1 MKNLKRTADRILN
14 ELGLMET
21 VGRYGEPHV
30 IGSCMMDLMAVR
42 DIDIDVTNE
51 RMNLER
57 LHELTQ
63 TILKKYR
70 PTWYEAKEE
79 ITDEGKTVW
88 FHGFHTLVDGEVWN
102 IDLWFFDDETIRKA
116 EAYCRKIMQA
126 AEDAPWKREAILTI
140 KRGLIERGI
149 YSFDQHKSMDVY
161 DAVLDKGIR
170 TTEEFLEHYG
180 R

>member
-1 MKNLKRTADRILN
+1 M
-14 ELGLMET
+14 
-21 VGRYGEPHV
+21 
-30 IGSCMMDLMAVR
+30 
-42 DIDIDVTNE
+42 
-51 RMNLER
+51 
-57 LHELTQ
+57 
-63 TILKKYR
+63 
-70 PTWYEAKEE
+70 
-79 ITDEGKTVW
+79 
-88 FHGFHTLVDGEVWN
+88 
-102 IDLWFFDDETIRKA
+102 WFFDDETIRKA